1 MLYESKTI
9 VLVVVVPICDLHSGS
24 FSEQKRL
31 HELDMVTVVTVDSG
45 QVGLPDLSQL
55 LLGELARVGVTVVV
69 EPVSLLKPLE
79 LVSHHALKYDPSC
92 IVEHF

>member
-1 MLYESKTI
+1 
-9 VLVVVVPICDLHSGS
+9 
-24 FSEQKRL
+24 
-31 HELDMVTVVTVDSG
+31 MVTVVTVNSG

-79 LVSHHALKYDPSC
+79 LVSHHALKYDTS
-92 IVEHF
+92 